1 MRIEK
6 LTLDSVPAA
15 MQLSKQAGWNQCR
28 ADWELLLTLAPDHCF
43 AGWIGDD
50 LIATTTVVTYGG
62 DVSWIGMVL
71 VSEEH
76 RGQGYG
82 SQIFQTALEATLE
95 RGQSAI
101 GLDATPFGRGLYS
114 KNDFVE
120 IAPITR
126 WRGTLQPRTTTDDV
140 TELKSIGTDPVCS
153 FDRRAVGVNRRD
165 LLGQLLDRSDCT
177 CLALENNDE
186 NGSRGETNLS
196 GYAVLRPGRQHW
208 QLGPIVAETETAYA
222 QLVSGAAKRCTE
234 SVVVDAPTDGGDDL
248 LTQSGLTPER
258 RLVRMAHAEPQPL
271 LLNETVKAVAG
282 LEWG

>member
-15 MQLSKQAGWNQCR
+15 MQLSTQAGWNQCR
-28 ADWELLLTLAPDHCF
+28 ADWELLLALAPDHCF

-50 LIATTTVVTYGG
+50 LVATTTVVTYGG

-82 SQIFQTALEATLE
+82 SRIFQTALEATLE
-95 RGQSAI
+95 SGQSAI
-101 GLDATPFGRGLYS
+101 GLDATPFGQGLYS

-126 WRGTLQPRTTTDDV
+126 WCGTLQPTTTTDDV
-140 TELKSIGTDPVCS
+140 TELESTDSDLACS
-153 FDRRAVGVNRRD
+153 FDRRAVGVNRGD
-165 LLGQLLDRSDCT
+165 LLRQLLERADCT
-177 CLALENNDE
+177 CLALENSSRD
-186 NGSRGETNLS
+186 GRGESNLS

-208 QLGPIVAETETAYA
+208 QLGPIVSETETAYA
-222 QLVSGAAKRCTE
+222 QLVSRAAERCNE
-234 SVVVDAPTDGGDDL
+234 SVVVDAPTDDNDEL
-248 LTQSGLTPER
+248 LTRSGLTADR
-258 RLVRMAHAEPQPL
+258 RLVRMTHAKPQPL
-271 LLNETVKAVAG
+271 LLDETVKAVAG

>member
-101 GLDATPFGRGLYS
+101 GLDATPSVGASTAKTTSS
-114 KNDFVE
+114 KS
-120 IAPITR
+120 
-126 WRGTLQPRTTTDDV
+126 LQ
-140 TELKSIGTDPVCS
+140 
-153 FDRRAVGVNRRD
+153 
-165 LLGQLLDRSDCT
+165 
-177 CLALENNDE
+177 
-186 NGSRGETNLS
+186 SRGGVGLCS
-196 GYAVLRPGRQHW
+196 RGP
-208 QLGPIVAETETAYA
+208 QLTT
-222 QLVSGAAKRCTE
+222 
-234 SVVVDAPTDGGDDL
+234 
-248 LTQSGLTPER
+248 
-258 RLVRMAHAEPQPL
+258 
-271 LLNETVKAVAG
+271 
-282 LEWG
+282 